1 MLMAEKKRQVQSK
14 LDKYRYNRNLRTIV
28 LVILLLIVLGMLI
41 FWGKMKGLLIVLLV
55 LIVGAL
61 GLHIVDYDLDLWTL
75 LKTGS
80 FTESRVQTKNG
91 LKILGTEC
99 STNNLNC
106 SDFASQEA
114 AQEQYEKCSKKIAR
128 DNQRDEAQIKSLDIY
143 RLDGDKDGLVCESLP
158 SGI

>member
-61 GLHIVDYDLDLWTL
+61 GLHIVDYDLDL
-75 LKTGS
+75 
-80 FTESRVQTKNG
+80 
-91 LKILGTEC
+91 
-99 STNNLNC
+99 
-106 SDFASQEA
+106 
-114 AQEQYEKCSKKIAR
+114 
-128 DNQRDEAQIKSLDIY
+128 
-143 RLDGDKDGLVCESLP
+143 
-158 SGI
+158 